1 MAYDPKHPIIFQDHL
16 DIFNQFFDKSESMK
30 TAANPT
36 VPNPAGGTSFNPVF
50 DGELFDALPPIMP
63 PQWRASSTFAVK
75 AVLPDHIRHVR
86 EQKSVVIYFTDGEPI
101 DHAYR
106 EFIRDGASL

>member
-1 MAYDPKHPIIFQDHL
+1 MAYDPKHPIIFKDHL

-30 TAANPT
+30 TAVNPT
-36 VPNPAGGTSFNPVF
+36 VPNPAGGTSFSPGF
-50 DGELFDALPPIMP
+50 DQELFDALPPIMP
-63 PQWRASSTFAVK
+63 PQWHASFAFK
-75 AVLPDHIRHVR
+75 GLLTEPIRHVR